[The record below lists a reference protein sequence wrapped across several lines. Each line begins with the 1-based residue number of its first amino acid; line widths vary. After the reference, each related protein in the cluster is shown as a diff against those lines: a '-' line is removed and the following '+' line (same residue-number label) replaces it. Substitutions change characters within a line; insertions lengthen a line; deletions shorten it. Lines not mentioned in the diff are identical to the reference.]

1 MNMSVDVI
9 LSSGVDVA
17 MNVTVS
23 ADVSADGKID
33 AAADAIVS
41 TAEPRR
47 DHTLRHGHRYNSLP
61 A

>member
-1 MNMSVDVI
+1 MSVDVI
-9 LSSGVDVA
+9 LSPGIDVA

-23 ADVSADGKID
+23 ADVSADGNID
-33 AAADAIVS
+33 AAANAIVN

-47 DHTLRHGHRYNSLP
+47 DHTFRHGHRCNPLP